1 MDFKGTQY
9 LFWGISFSSVEKN
22 RVSNEKN
29 SAQRFISFTFH
40 ADQGTDNSKRDCR
53 GHVRL
58 FINAVLFLFTCMNIL
73 YEIVFENCLC

>member
-1 MDFKGTQY
+1 MT
-9 LFWGISFSSVEKN
+9 
-22 RVSNEKN
+22 
-29 SAQRFISFTFH
+29 RFISFTFH

-73 YEIVFENCLC
+73 YEITYENRLCLQQGFFFFPQFKVEKN